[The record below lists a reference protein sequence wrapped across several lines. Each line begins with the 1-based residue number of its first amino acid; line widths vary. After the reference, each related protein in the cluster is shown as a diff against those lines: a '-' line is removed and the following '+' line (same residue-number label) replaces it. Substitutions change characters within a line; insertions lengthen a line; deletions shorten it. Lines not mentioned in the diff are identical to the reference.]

1 MKRTVLLSLITLFI
15 AVAFQTGV
23 HSACVTGSPT
33 LNIPSTSQVK
43 AVSGVVYLSLMGGAT
58 PKANDCGL
66 TPSNAAATWTGWGGP
81 LDSDNMSIGEGPGT
95 RNLIT
100 INGVRYERGFGTHS
114 AATFEYD
121 LTGGNYVR
129 FEAVA
134 GMDDEKDHN
143 DLAARDFAGQCG
155 NGGTAKFTFSVDG
168 KVLAETGVLR
178 GVVEGGGANASGEKI
193 AFDIPAGAKMLKIE
207 VTDGGDGAGCDHA
220 DIADAKL
227 ILAGGTA
234 VDAKGKLS
242 TTWGRL
248 KASY

>member
-1 MKRTVLLSLITLFI
+1 MKRTVLLSLITMFI

-33 LNIPSTSQVK
+33 LDIPSTSQVK
-43 AVSGVVYLSLMGGAT
+43 AVSGVVYLSLIGGAT
-58 PKANDCGL
+58 PKTNDCGL
-66 TPSNAAATWTGWGGP
+66 NPSNAAATWTGWGGP

-134 GMDDEKDHN
+134 GMDDEKDN
-143 DLAARDFAGQCG
+143 PDFSGQCG
-155 NGGTAKFTFSVDG
+155 HGGTSKFIFSVDG
-168 KVLAETGVLR
+168 KMVVETGVLR
-178 GVVEGGGANASGEKI
+178 GVVAGGGKNALGEKV
-193 AFDIPAGAKMLKIE
+193 AFDIPSGAKTLKIE

-220 DIADAKL
+220 DVADAKL
-227 ILAGGTA
+227 MLAGGTA